1 MAELPRSSINDSS
14 ADYELIQPGADR
26 IESTSGYSTQDTTP
40 PHLRVPPKHLPPTL
54 PRKPGN
60 LPSQQRHYRL
70 APKARNRLS
79 NSRQRNY
86 RLSQSQRRNYA
97 ELQGKRDSEVQYDIP
112 NHNLSD
118 DGQVHRYDAFFAG
131 SMDNQ
136 SLENNDTYRQTLV
149 EPKSPKRHCNCSCVV
164 VKNVLCIVMVIVT
177 LLVALAALGLVLHM
191 QLAGSRHTQ
200 STSSSE
206 DLWCSVTVTM
216 HTIASNF
223 VCRLN
228 STCCTI
234 TTEGLPINKSVSPKL
249 VFLLHLIYVKTTNNR
264 YV

>member
-1 MAELPRSSINDSS
+1 MAELSRASIDESS
-14 ADYELIQPGADR
+14 ADYELIQPGTDR

-97 ELQGKRDSEVQYDIP
+97 ELQGKRDSEVHYDIP
-112 NHNLSD
+112 NHYLSD
-118 DGQVHRYDAFFAG
+118 DGQVHRYDAFFEG
-131 SMDNQ
+131 SLDNQ

-149 EPKSPKRHCNCSCVV
+149 EPKSSIRHCNCSYVV
-164 VKNVLCIVMVIVT
+164 VKNVLCIVIVIVT
-177 LLVALAALGLVLHM
+177 LLAALAALGLVLHM
-191 QLAGSRHTQ
+191 QLAGSGHTH
-200 STSSSE
+200 STSSS
-206 DLWCSVTVTM
+206 DNLWCSVTVTM
-216 HTIASNF
+216 HMATSSVI
-223 VCRLN
+223 CRPN
-228 STCCTI
+228 STSCTI
-234 TTEGLPINKSVSPKL
+234 TTEGLPVNKSVSPKL
-249 VFLLHLIYVKTTNNR
+249 VFLLHLI
-264 YV
+264 